1 MKQIEQHEH
10 VNAIIYQS
18 NKEGKP
24 CCGDSFFF
32 IKADDEELICAVADG
47 LGSGQYANESSSLVS
62 EIVEEYGHEDVA
74 ALIDR
79 CNQAMKNKTRGHC
92 GHIKGEFFPSSN
104 LPIVR
109 LAIFGLS

>member
-18 NKEGKP
+18 NKEGKA
-24 CCGDSFFF
+24 CCGDSFF

-62 EIVEEYGHEDVA
+62 EIVEEYGHEDVTT
-74 ALIDR
+74 LIDR
-79 CNQAMKNKTRGHC
+79 CNQAMKNKRGHR
-92 GHIKGEFFPSSN
+92 GHIKGEFFPA
-104 LPIVR
+104 
-109 LAIFGLS
+109 AIYLLFGW